1 MMPSKGY
8 RACPCK
14 LRQIPVAMAAARIA
28 VARAWTGSG
37 QREAIRSSGRRI
49 NGTNQPTQDFCS
61 GFCARQ
67 ETRGEFE
74 KPSGP
79 PARAREVTGM
89 VPLPVTGCPSA
100 GHRTSFPVPPIT
112 GTARLLKFIGRPAG
126 RAPGHVVACCHRALR
141 HARSPQPCYA
151 TPPAPCTCVCGRRH
165 KARGTRVR
173 GMRRAPRRA
182 LSLRSDQAA
191 LPCRMPRAPPPHA
204 SSAPGRNNRILNH
217 LEPSS

>member
-1 MMPSKGY
+1 MTPSKGY
-8 RACPCK
+8 RACPCR
-14 LRQIPVAMAAARIA
+14 LQQIPVVMAAARIA

-89 VPLPVTGCPSA
+89 VPLPAACRPSA
-100 GHRTSFPVPPIT
+100 ARRTFFPVSPIT

-126 RAPGHVVACCHRALR
+126 RTPRHVVACRHRALR
-141 HARSPQPCYA
+141 HARPPQLCHA
-151 TPPAPCTCVCGRRH
+151 TPPATCTCVCGSRH
-165 KARGTRVR
+165 EARTWHMRYAACDARHDGRFPCGLTR
-173 GMRRAPRRA
+173 
-182 LSLRSDQAA
+182 
-191 LPCRMPRAPPPHA
+191 
-204 SSAPGRNNRILNH
+204 
-217 LEPSS
+217 

>member
-37 QREAIRSSGRRI
+37 QREVIRSSGRRI

-100 GHRTSFPVPPIT
+100 GHRTSFPVSPIT

-126 RAPGHVVACCHRALR
+126 RAPRHVVACR
-141 HARSPQPCYA
+141 HAGSGRSRVAQRPCA
-151 TPPAPCTCVCGRRH
+151 LHMRLRQA
-165 KARGTRVR
+165 ARGTHMAHAVR

-182 LSLRSDQAA
+182 LSLPSDQAA
-191 LPCRMPRAPPPHA
+191 LPCRMPHMPFA
-204 SSAPGRNNRILNH
+204 SGRNNRILNH

>member
-37 QREAIRSSGRRI
+37 QREVIRSSGRRI

-126 RAPGHVVACCHRALR
+126 RAPRHVVACR
-141 HARSPQPCYA
+141 HAGS
-151 TPPAPCTCVCGRRH
+151 GRGRVAQRPSALH
-165 KARGTRVR
+165 MRLRQAARGTHMAHAVR

-182 LSLRSDQAA
+182 LSLPSDQAA
-191 LPCRMPRAPPPHA
+191 LPCRMPHMPP
-204 SSAPGRNNRILNH
+204 APGRNNRILNH

>member
-37 QREAIRSSGRRI
+37 QREVIRSSGRRI

-89 VPLPVTGCPSA
+89 VPLPAACRPSA
-100 GHRTSFPVPPIT
+100 ARRTFFPVSPIT
-112 GTARLLKFIGRPAG
+112 GTARLLKFIGRPVG
-126 RAPGHVVACCHRALR
+126 RTPRHVVACCHTVPCR
-141 HARSPQPCYA
+141 HAGSRR
-151 TPPAPCTCVCGRRH
+151 GRVAQRPSALH
-165 KARGTRVR
+165 MRLRQAARGTHMAHAVR

-182 LSLRSDQAA
+182 LSLPSDQAA
-191 LPCRMPRAPPPHA
+191 LPCRMPHMPFA
-204 SSAPGRNNRILNH
+204 SGRNNRILNH